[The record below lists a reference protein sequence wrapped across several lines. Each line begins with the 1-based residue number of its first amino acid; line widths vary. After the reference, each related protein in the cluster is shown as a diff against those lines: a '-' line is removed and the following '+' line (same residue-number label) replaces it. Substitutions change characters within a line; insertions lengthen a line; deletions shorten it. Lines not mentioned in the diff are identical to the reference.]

1 MKIAIPTANGQ
12 LCAHFGH
19 CQEFALI
26 NIDPGTRKIISKE
39 EAIPPPHEPGVL
51 PGWLKEAGVTTIICG
66 GMGQRAQSF
75 FQQYGI
81 EVMVGVNPDSP
92 EKIVENYMDGTLV
105 AGENVCDH

>member
-12 LCAHFGH
+12 LCTHFGH
-19 CQEFALI
+19 CQKFALI

-51 PGWLKEAGVTTIICG
+51 PRWLKEAGVATIICG
-66 GMGQRAQSF
+66 GMGQRAQNF

-81 EVMVGVNPDSP
+81 EVMVGVSPDSP
-92 EKIVENYMDGTLV
+92 EKIVENYMDGILV